1 MLPTHTAH
9 IGPTSKGL
17 GAVTCCPACVL
28 MVRDTIGYTIYSS
41 SGVLIKED
49 EQKTIAGSLLSES
62 QMLECGFKKKKS
74 KTRIG
79 MAGPWKGVGVEIRKK
94 EKYFIMLM
102 KKREN

>member
-1 MLPTHTAH
+1 MLPTRTAQM
-9 IGPTSKGL
+9 GPTSKGM

-28 MVRDTIGYTIYSS
+28 MVRDTIGYTIHSS

-49 EQKTIAGSLLSES
+49 EQKTIAGSLLSDS
-62 QMLECGFKKKKS
+62 QMLECGFKKKK
-74 KTRIG
+74 KMRIG
-79 MAGPWKGVGVEIRKK
+79 MAGPWKGVGAEIRKK

>member
-1 MLPTHTAH
+1 MLPTHTAQM
-9 IGPTSKGL
+9 GPTSKGT

-41 SGVLIKED
+41 SGVLIKEE

-62 QMLECGFKKKKS
+62 QTLECGFKKQTN
-74 KTRIG
+74 TRIG
-79 MAGPWKGVGVEIRKK
+79 MVGPWKGVGVEIRKK